1 MEFVNPLFL
10 YGLAAISIPIIIHL
24 FNFRRFRKVY
34 FTNVKFLEELKQQTQ
49 KQSQLKHLLTLLMRV
64 LAVAAL
70 VLAFAQPYIPVSQT
84 DASRDARNAVSIY
97 IDNSFSM
104 GLTSPKGTLLDE
116 AIDNARDMAM
126 AYSTTDVFQLLTN
139 DFLGYHQRYVSRD
152 EFLELLNEIE
162 ISPASRM
169 ISEVYTRQS
178 DLFHEQSQENKITG
192 LISDFQK
199 NITDFHQIQ
208 PDTSITAY
216 VLPVEADEKSNLYI
230 DSAWFDAPAYRTG
243 QLARINVKISNASQN
258 EFEKIPVKLIIN
270 GQQRAIA
277 SFDINANRDVNIDL
291 PFTINTSGIHYGKL
305 EIVDH
310 PITYDDVLYFTFE
323 VKEEIPVLAINAGQQ
338 STYLNSLFGSD
349 SAFVFDNVTA
359 GQIDY
364 STFNQYNLIILNGL
378 NMISSGLT
386 MELKRFL
393 QGGGN
398 LAVFPGEMIDPE
410 SYRQF
415 GQNLN
420 TAFLLDKSAIE
431 TRVTE
436 INTLNRV
443 YDDVFESVPENID
456 LPVVQSHYPIRQ
468 QSNSLMESLL
478 DLQNGNIFMGAE
490 PAGNGMVYLFAVP
503 LNTEWSNFPKHA
515 IFVPTLYKIAL
526 LSQGAKRLYFT
537 VGENEQ
543 IVLNSRLPDSD
554 QVYRISSVEKDFEI
568 IPEIRSIFAQTEL
581 FTQNQIREAGHY
593 DVLLDNEVI
602 AGLAFNYD
610 RKESELDSHTKT
622 ELETILLDQ
631 RLDNFRVIRPAD
643 RSLTDVITELNMG
656 VRLWKLFI
664 ILALLFLFAE
674 VILLRFLK

>member
-1 MEFVNPLFL
+1 
-10 YGLAAISIPIIIHL
+10 
-24 FNFRRFRKVY
+24 
-34 FTNVKFLEELKQQTQ
+34 
-49 KQSQLKHLLTLLMRV
+49 LLMRV
-64 LAVAAL
+64 LAVASL

-84 DASRDARNAVSIY
+84 DASREARNAVSVY

-116 AIDNARDMAM
+116 GIEKARDVAM

-139 DFLGYHQRYVSRD
+139 DFLGYHQRYISRD

-169 ISEVYTRQS
+169 ISEVYKRQS
-178 DLFHEQSQENKITG
+178 DLFAEQPQENKIIA

-199 NITDFHQIQ
+199 NITNFNELP
-208 PDTSITAY
+208 PDTGITAY
-216 VLPVEADEKSNLYI
+216 ILPVEADEKSNLYI
-230 DSAWFDAPAYRTG
+230 DSAWFDAPAYRAG
-243 QLARINVKISNASQN
+243 QLARMKVKISNASQG
-258 EFEKIPVKLIIN
+258 EFEKIPVKLMIN

-277 SFDINANRDVNIDL
+277 SFDISAGRNAIIDL
-291 PFTINTSGIHYGKL
+291 PFAISKSGIHYGKL
-305 EIVDH
+305 EITDH
-310 PITYDDVLYFTFE
+310 PITYDDVLYFAFE
-323 VKEEIPVLAINAGQQ
+323 VKEEIPVLAINAGQPG
-338 STYLNSLFGSD
+338 TYLNSLFGSD
-349 SAFVFDNVTA
+349 SAFVFNNVMA

-378 NMISSGLT
+378 NIISSGLT

-398 LAVFPGEMIDPE
+398 LAVFPGEMADIE

-415 GQNLN
+415 GRNLN
-420 TAFLLDKSAIE
+420 TAFLLEKTTIE
-431 TRVTE
+431 TRVSE
-436 INTLNRV
+436 INTFNRV
-443 YDDVFESVPENID
+443 FDDVFESVPENID
-456 LPVVQSHYPIRQ
+456 LPVVQSHYPIRWQ
-468 QSNSLMESLL
+468 PNSLMESLL
-478 DLQNGNIFMGAE
+478 DLQNGNMFMGAE
-490 PAGNGMVYLFAVP
+490 PTGNGMLYLFAVP
-503 LNTEWSNFPKHA
+503 LSTGWSNFPKHA

-526 LSQGAKRLYFT
+526 LSQGAKKLYYT

-543 IVLNSRLPDSD
+543 IVLNSRLPDND

-568 IPEIRSIFAQTEL
+568 IPEIRSVFSQTEI
-581 FTQNQIREAGHY
+581 FTQNQIPEAGHY
-593 DVLLDNEVI
+593 DVSLNNELI

-610 RKESELDSHTKT
+610 RKESELESYTKS

-631 RLDNFRVIRPAD
+631 GLDNFKVIKPAD
-643 RSLTDVITELNMG
+643 RSLTDVIAELNMG

-674 VILLRFLK
+674 VVLLRFLK